1 MSSLLKT
8 NAEIAQI
15 VKENYLLV
23 LIDVDKGHNAD
34 VVKKYGNPT
43 QFGLP
48 VLVVLDSDGKQLT
61 TQETGQLE
69 QGDHHDPAKV
79 RAFLEKWK
87 KPKATDKKREKQ

>member
-15 VKENYLLV
+15 VKENYVVV
-23 LIDVDKGHNAD
+23 LIDVDKRHNAD

-79 RAFLEKWK
+79 IAFLEKWK
-87 KPKATDKKREKQ
+87 KPKAAGGR